1 MKALITGANGQLGGA
16 LQHQFP
22 DALALGSRELDI
34 TDSNTLLAS
43 RFLGVGAII
52 NAAAYTNVDGAENPA
67 NSSLAEAVNSQ
78 GVANLAQL
86 ATRLNIPLIHF
97 SSDYVFDGTK
107 VGAYTELDP
116 FKPVNTYG
124 RTKANGD
131 LAAAE
136 HAEHYIFRTS
146 WVVGNGPG
154 PNFVK
159 TMAKLAEGGVD
170 PAVINDQFG
179 RLTFTKT
186 LAGAVQFALENEIPY
201 GTYNLTN
208 SGDRT
213 SWFQV
218 AQEVFRLTGND
229 PDRVSPQ
236 TSAEYASSK
245 DQKVAPRPT
254 NSMLDL
260 SLIKSQG
267 FHPADWRDTLETYLN
282 QNSDQVNLNE

>member
-22 DALALGSRELDI
+22 DALALGSKELDI
-34 TDSNTLLAS
+34 TDPSALLAG
-43 RFLGVGAII
+43 RFSDMGVII
-52 NAAAYTNVDGAENPA
+52 NAAAYTNVDGAEDPA
-67 NSSLAEAVNSQ
+67 NLGVAGEVNAQ
-78 GVANLAQL
+78 GVANLAKL
-86 ATRLNIPLIHF
+86 ATRLNIPLVHI

-116 FKPVNTYG
+116 FKPVNAYG
-124 RTKANGD
+124 RTKAEGD
-131 LAAAE
+131 QAAAE

-159 TMAKLAEGGVD
+159 TMAKLAEGGVG

-186 LAGAVQFALENEIPY
+186 LAEAVQFALENEIPY

-208 SGDRT
+208 TGEQV
-213 SWFQV
+213 SWYQI
-218 AQEVFRLTGND
+218 AQEVFRLTGHN

-236 TSAEYASSK
+236 SSADYADSK
-245 DQKVAPRPT
+245 DQKVAPRPV

-260 SLIKSQG
+260 SLIESLG
-267 FHPADWRDTLETYLN
+267 FRPPDWRDTLEAYLRHHN
-282 QNSDQVNLNE
+282 FSN

>member
-22 DALALGSRELDI
+22 DALALGSKELDI
-34 TDSNTLLAS
+34 TDPSALLAG
-43 RFLGVGAII
+43 RFSDMGMII

-67 NSSLAEAVNSQ
+67 NSSLAEAVNAQ
-78 GVANLAQL
+78 GVANLAKL
-86 ATRLNIPLIHF
+86 ATRLNIPLVHI

-116 FKPVNTYG
+116 FKPVNAYG
-124 RTKANGD
+124 RTKAEGD
-131 LAAAE
+131 QAAAE

-159 TMAKLAEGGVD
+159 TMAKLAEGGVG

-186 LAGAVQFALENEIPY
+186 LAEAVQFALENEIPY

-208 SGDRT
+208 SGEQV
-213 SWFQV
+213 SWYQI
-218 AQEVFRLTGND
+218 AQEVFRLTGHD

-236 TSAEYASSK
+236 SSADYADSK
-245 DQKVAPRPT
+245 DQKVAPRPV

-260 SLIKSQG
+260 SLIESLG
-267 FHPADWRDTLETYLN
+267 FRPPDWRDTLEAYLRQHN
-282 QNSDQVNLNE
+282 FSN

>member
-1 MKALITGANGQLGGA
+1 MEILITGANGQLGGA

-22 DALALGSRELDI
+22 DALALGSKELDI
-34 TDSNTLLAS
+34 TDPSALLAG
-43 RFLGVGAII
+43 RFSDMGVII
-52 NAAAYTNVDGAENPA
+52 NAAAYTNVDGAEDPA
-67 NSSLAEAVNSQ
+67 NLGVAGEVNAQ
-78 GVANLAQL
+78 GVANLAKL
-86 ATRLNIPLIHF
+86 ATRLNIPLVHI

-116 FKPVNTYG
+116 FKPVNAYG
-124 RTKANGD
+124 RTKAEGD
-131 LAAAE
+131 QAAAE

-186 LAGAVQFALENEIPY
+186 LAEAVQFALENEIPY

-208 SGDRT
+208 SGEQV
-213 SWFQV
+213 SWYQI
-218 AQEVFRLTGND
+218 AQEVFRLTGHN

-236 TSAEYASSK
+236 SSADYADSK
-245 DQKVAPRPT
+245 DQKVAPRPV

-260 SLIKSQG
+260 SLIESLG
-267 FHPADWRDTLETYLN
+267 FRPPDWRDTLEAYLRQHN
-282 QNSDQVNLNE
+282 FSN

>member
-1 MKALITGANGQLGGA
+1 M
-16 LQHQFP
+16 
-22 DALALGSRELDI
+22 
-34 TDSNTLLAS
+34 
-43 RFLGVGAII
+43 GVII
-52 NAAAYTNVDGAENPA
+52 NAAAYTNVDGAEDPA
-67 NSSLAEAVNSQ
+67 NLGVAGEVNAQ
-78 GVANLAQL
+78 GVANLAKL
-86 ATRLNIPLIHF
+86 ATRLNIPLVHI

-116 FKPVNTYG
+116 FKPVNAYG
-124 RTKANGD
+124 RTKAEGD
-131 LAAAE
+131 QAAMQYPE
-136 HAEHYIFRTS
+136 NFIFRTS

-159 TMAKLAEGGVD
+159 TMAKLAENGVN

-208 SGDRT
+208 SGEQV
-213 SWFQV
+213 SWYQI
-218 AQEVFRLTGND
+218 AQEVFRLTGHD

-236 TSAEYASSK
+236 SSADYADSK
-245 DQKVAPRPT
+245 DQKVAPRPV

-260 SLIKSQG
+260 SLIESLG
-267 FHPADWRDTLETYLN
+267 FRPPDWRDTLEAYLRQHN
-282 QNSDQVNLNE
+282 FSN

>member
-22 DALALGSRELDI
+22 DALALGSKELDI
-34 TDSNTLLAS
+34 TDPSALLAG
-43 RFLGVGAII
+43 RFSDMGVII
-52 NAAAYTNVDGAENPA
+52 NAAAYTNVDGAEDPA
-67 NSSLAEAVNSQ
+67 NLGVAGEVNAQ
-78 GVANLAQL
+78 GVANLAKL
-86 ATRLNIPLIHF
+86 ATRLNIPLVHI

-116 FKPVNTYG
+116 FKPVNAYG
-124 RTKANGD
+124 RTKAEGD
-131 LAAAE
+131 QAAAE

-146 WVVGNGPG
+146 WVVGSGPG

-159 TMAKLAEGGVD
+159 TMAKLAEGGVN

-208 SGDRT
+208 TGEQV
-213 SWFQV
+213 SWYQI
-218 AQEVFRLTGND
+218 AQEVFRLTGHN

-236 TSAEYASSK
+236 SSADYADSK
-245 DQKVAPRPT
+245 DQKVAPRPV

-260 SLIKSQG
+260 SLIESLG
-267 FHPADWRDTLETYLN
+267 FRPPDWRDTLEAYLRHHN
-282 QNSDQVNLNE
+282 FSN

>member
-1 MKALITGANGQLGGA
+1 MKALITGSDGQLGTE
-16 LQHQFP
+16 LR
-22 DALALGSRELDI
+22 LAFRDSLFTDSSDLDI
-34 TDSNTLLAS
+34 TDKTALEKLDTN
-43 RFLGVGAII
+43 GIEVII

-67 NSSLAEAVNSQ
+67 HSSLAEAVNSQ

-86 ATRLNIPLIHF
+86 ATRLNIPLVHF

-107 VGAYTELDP
+107 AGAYTEQDP
-116 FKPVNTYG
+116 FNPVNTYG

-159 TMAKLAEGGVD
+159 TMAKLAEDGVD

-179 RLTFTKT
+179 RLTFTDT
-186 LAGAVQFALENEIPY
+186 LAKAVGFALENKIPY

-208 SGDRT
+208 SGDRV
-213 SWFQV
+213 SWYQV

>member
-1 MKALITGANGQLGGA
+1 MEILITGANGQLGGA

-116 FKPVNTYG
+116 FKPVNAYG
-124 RTKANGD
+124 RTKAEGD
-131 LAAAE
+131 QAAMQYPE
-136 HAEHYIFRTS
+136 NFIFRTS

-159 TMAKLAEGGVD
+159 TMAKLAENGVN

-208 SGDRT
+208 SGEQV
-213 SWFQV
+213 SWYQI
-218 AQEVFRLTGND
+218 AQEVFRLTGHD

-236 TSAEYASSK
+236 SSADYADSK
-245 DQKVAPRPT
+245 DQKVAPRPV

-260 SLIKSQG
+260 SLIESLG
-267 FHPADWRDTLETYLN
+267 FRPPDWRDTLEAYLRHHN
-282 QNSDQVNLNE
+282 FSN

>member
-22 DALALGSRELDI
+22 DALALGSKELDI
-34 TDSNTLLAS
+34 TDPSALLAG
-43 RFLGVGAII
+43 RFSDMGVII

-116 FKPVNTYG
+116 FKPVNAYG
-124 RTKANGD
+124 RTKAEGD
-131 LAAAE
+131 QAAMQYPE
-136 HAEHYIFRTS
+136 NFIFRTS

-159 TMAKLAEGGVD
+159 TMAKLAENGVN

-208 SGDRT
+208 SGEQV
-213 SWFQV
+213 SWYQI
-218 AQEVFRLTGND
+218 AQEVFRLTGHD

-236 TSAEYASSK
+236 SSADYADSK
-245 DQKVAPRPT
+245 DQKVAPRPV

-260 SLIKSQG
+260 SLIESLG
-267 FHPADWRDTLETYLN
+267 FRPPDWRDTLEAYLRQHN
-282 QNSDQVNLNE
+282 FSN

>member
-1 MKALITGANGQLGGA
+1 MEILITGANGQLGGA

-22 DALALGSRELDI
+22 DALALGNRELDI
-34 TDSNTLLAS
+34 TDPNALPTSRLL
-43 RFLGVGAII
+43 GIGAII

-86 ATRLNIPLIHF
+86 ATRLNIPLVHF

-116 FKPVNTYG
+116 FKPVNAYG
-124 RTKANGD
+124 RTKAEGD
-131 LAAAE
+131 QAAMQ
-136 HAEHYIFRTS
+136 YPKNFIFRTS

-159 TMAKLAEGGVD
+159 TMAKLAENGVN

-208 SGDRT
+208 SGEQV
-213 SWFQV
+213 SWYQI
-218 AQEVFRLTGND
+218 AQEVFRLTGHD

-236 TSAEYASSK
+236 SSADYADSK
-245 DQKVAPRPT
+245 DQKVAPRPV

-260 SLIKSQG
+260 SLIESLG
-267 FHPADWRDTLETYLN
+267 FRLPDWRDTLEAYLRQHN
-282 QNSDQVNLNE
+282 FSN

>member
-1 MKALITGANGQLGGA
+1 MEILITGANGQLGGA

-34 TDSNTLLAS
+34 TDPNALPTSRLL
-43 RFLGVGAII
+43 GIGAII
-52 NAAAYTNVDGAENPA
+52 NAAAYTNVDGAEDPA
-67 NSSLAEAVNSQ
+67 NLGVAGEVNAQ
-78 GVANLAQL
+78 GVANLAKL
-86 ATRLNIPLIHF
+86 ATRLNIPLVHI
-97 SSDYVFDGTK
+97 SCDYVFDGTK

-116 FKPVNTYG
+116 LKPVNAYG
-124 RTKANGD
+124 RTKAEGD
-131 LAAAE
+131 QAAAE

-159 TMAKLAEGGVD
+159 TMAKLAEGGVG

-186 LAGAVQFALENEIPY
+186 LAEAVQFALENEIPY

-208 SGDRT
+208 TGEQV
-213 SWFQV
+213 SWYQI
-218 AQEVFRLTGND
+218 AQEVFRLTGHN

-236 TSAEYASSK
+236 SSADYADSK
-245 DQKVAPRPT
+245 DQKVAPRPV

-260 SLIKSQG
+260 SLIESLG
-267 FHPADWRDTLETYLN
+267 FRPPDWRDTLEAYLRQHN
-282 QNSDQVNLNE
+282 FSN

>member
-22 DALALGSRELDI
+22 DALALGSKELDI
-34 TDSNTLLAS
+34 TDPSALLAG
-43 RFLGVGAII
+43 RFSDMGMII

>member
-1 MKALITGANGQLGGA
+1 MKALITGSDGQLGTA
-16 LQHQFP
+16 LR
-22 DALALGSRELDI
+22 LAFRDSLFTDSSDLDI
-34 TDSNTLLAS
+34 TDKTAIEKLDTN
-43 RFLGVGAII
+43 GIEVII

-116 FKPVNTYG
+116 FKPVNAYG
-124 RTKANGD
+124 RTKAEGD
-131 LAAAE
+131 QAAMQYPE
-136 HAEHYIFRTS
+136 NFIFRTS

-159 TMAKLAEGGVD
+159 TMAKLAENGVN

-208 SGDRT
+208 SGEQV
-213 SWFQV
+213 SWYQI
-218 AQEVFRLTGND
+218 AQEVFRLTGHD

-236 TSAEYASSK
+236 SSADYADSK

-254 NSMLDL
+254 NSALDL
-260 SLIKSQG
+260 SKITSTG
-267 FHPADWRDTLETYLN
+267 FTPEDWGVKLKEYLR
-282 QNSDQVNLNE
+282 NERKEA

>member
-22 DALALGSRELDI
+22 DALALGSKELDI
-34 TDSNTLLAS
+34 TDPSALLAG
-43 RFLGVGAII
+43 RFSDMGVII
-52 NAAAYTNVDGAENPA
+52 NAAAYTNVDGAEDPA
-67 NSSLAEAVNSQ
+67 NLGVAGEVNAQ
-78 GVANLAQL
+78 GVANLAKL
-86 ATRLNIPLIHF
+86 ATRLNIPLVHI

-116 FKPVNTYG
+116 FKPVNAYG
-124 RTKANGD
+124 RTKAEGD
-131 LAAAE
+131 QAAAE

-159 TMAKLAEGGVD
+159 TMAKLAEGGVG

-186 LAGAVQFALENEIPY
+186 LAEAVQFALENEIPY

-208 SGDRT
+208 TGEQV
-213 SWFQV
+213 SWYQI
-218 AQEVFRLTGND
+218 AQEVFRLTGHN

-236 TSAEYASSK
+236 SSADYADSK
-245 DQKVAPRPT
+245 DQKVAPRPV

-260 SLIKSQG
+260 SLIESLG
-267 FHPADWRDTLETYLN
+267 FRPPDWRDTLEAYLRQHN
-282 QNSDQVNLNE
+282 FSN

>member
-22 DALALGSRELDI
+22 DALALGSKELDI
-34 TDSNTLLAS
+34 TDPSALLAG
-43 RFLGVGAII
+43 RFSDMGVII
-52 NAAAYTNVDGAENPA
+52 NAAAYTNVDGAEDPA
-67 NSSLAEAVNSQ
+67 NLGVAGEVNAQ
-78 GVANLAQL
+78 GVANLAKL
-86 ATRLNIPLIHF
+86 ATRLNIPLVHI

-116 FKPVNTYG
+116 FKPVNAYG
-124 RTKANGD
+124 RTKAEGD
-131 LAAAE
+131 QAAMQYPE
-136 HAEHYIFRTS
+136 NFIFRTS

-159 TMAKLAEGGVD
+159 TMVELAENGVN

-208 SGDRT
+208 TGEQV
-213 SWFQV
+213 SWYQI
-218 AQEVFRLTGND
+218 AQEVFRLTGHN

-236 TSAEYASSK
+236 SSADYADSK
-245 DQKVAPRPT
+245 DQKVAPRPA

-260 SLIKSQG
+260 SLIESLG
-267 FHPADWRDTLETYLN
+267 FKPPDWRDTLEAYLRHHN
-282 QNSDQVNLNE
+282 FSN

>member
-22 DALALGSRELDI
+22 DALALGSKELDI
-34 TDSNTLLAS
+34 TDPSALLAG
-43 RFLGVGAII
+43 RFSDMGVII
-52 NAAAYTNVDGAENPA
+52 NAAAYTNVDGAEDPA
-67 NSSLAEAVNSQ
+67 NLGVAGEVNAQ
-78 GVANLAQL
+78 GVANLAKL
-86 ATRLNIPLIHF
+86 ATRLNIPLVHI

-116 FKPVNTYG
+116 FKPVNAYG
-124 RTKANGD
+124 RTKAEGD
-131 LAAAE
+131 QAAMQYPE
-136 HAEHYIFRTS
+136 NFIFRTS

-159 TMAKLAEGGVD
+159 TMAKLAENGVN

-208 SGDRT
+208 SGEQV
-213 SWFQV
+213 SWYQI
-218 AQEVFRLTGND
+218 AQEVFRLTGHD

-236 TSAEYASSK
+236 SSADYADSK
-245 DQKVAPRPT
+245 DQKVAPRPV

-260 SLIKSQG
+260 SLIESLG
-267 FHPADWRDTLETYLN
+267 FRPPDWRDTLEAYLRQHN
-282 QNSDQVNLNE
+282 FSN

>member
-1 MKALITGANGQLGGA
+1 MEILITGANGQLGGA

-116 FKPVNTYG
+116 FKPVNAYG
-124 RTKANGD
+124 RTKAEGD
-131 LAAAE
+131 QAAMQYPE
-136 HAEHYIFRTS
+136 NFIFRTS

-159 TMAKLAEGGVD
+159 TMAKLAENGVN

-208 SGDRT
+208 SGEQV
-213 SWFQV
+213 SWYQI
-218 AQEVFRLTGND
+218 AQEVFRLTGHD

-236 TSAEYASSK
+236 SSADYADSK
-245 DQKVAPRPT
+245 DQKVAPRPV

-260 SLIKSQG
+260 SLIESLG
-267 FHPADWRDTLETYLN
+267 FRPPDWRDTLEAYLRQHN
-282 QNSDQVNLNE
+282 FSN

>member
-1 MKALITGANGQLGGA
+1 MEILITGANGQLGGA

-34 TDSNTLLAS
+34 TDPNALPTSRLL
-43 RFLGVGAII
+43 GIGAII

-86 ATRLNIPLIHF
+86 ATRLNIPLVHF

-116 FKPVNTYG
+116 FKPVNAYG
-124 RTKANGD
+124 RTKAEGD
-131 LAAAE
+131 QAAMQ
-136 HAEHYIFRTS
+136 YPKNFIFRTS

-159 TMAKLAEGGVD
+159 TMAKLAENGVN

-208 SGDRT
+208 SGDQV
-213 SWFQV
+213 SWYQI
-218 AQEVFRLTGND
+218 AQEVFRLTGHD

-236 TSAEYASSK
+236 SSADYADSK
-245 DQKVAPRPT
+245 DQKVAPRPA

-260 SLIKSQG
+260 TLIESLG
-267 FHPADWRDTLETYLN
+267 FKPPDWRDTLEAYLRQHSFSN
-282 QNSDQVNLNE
+282 

>member
-22 DALALGSRELDI
+22 DALALGSKELDI
-34 TDSNTLLAS
+34 TDPSALLAG
-43 RFLGVGAII
+43 RFSDMGVII
-52 NAAAYTNVDGAENPA
+52 NAAAYTNVDGAEDPA
-67 NSSLAEAVNSQ
+67 NLGVAGEVNAQ
-78 GVANLAQL
+78 GVANLAKL
-86 ATRLNIPLIHF
+86 ATRLNIPLVHI

-116 FKPVNTYG
+116 FKPVNAYG
-124 RTKANGD
+124 RTKAEGD
-131 LAAAE
+131 QAAAE

-159 TMAKLAEGGVD
+159 TMAKLAEGGVN

-208 SGDRT
+208 SGEQV
-213 SWFQV
+213 SWYQI
-218 AQEVFRLTGND
+218 AQEVFRLTGHN

-236 TSAEYASSK
+236 SSADYADSK
-245 DQKVAPRPT
+245 DQKVAPRPV

-260 SLIKSQG
+260 SLIESLG
-267 FHPADWRDTLETYLN
+267 FRPPDWRDTLEAYLRHHN
-282 QNSDQVNLNE
+282 FSN

>member
-22 DALALGSRELDI
+22 DALALGSKELDI
-34 TDSNTLLAS
+34 TDPSALLAG
-43 RFLGVGAII
+43 RFSDMGVII
-52 NAAAYTNVDGAENPA
+52 NAAAYTNVDGAEDPA
-67 NSSLAEAVNSQ
+67 NLGVAGEVNAQ
-78 GVANLAQL
+78 GVANLAKL
-86 ATRLNIPLIHF
+86 ATRLNIPLVHI

-107 VGAYTELDP
+107 AGAYTEQDP
-116 FKPVNTYG
+116 FNPVNTYG
-124 RTKANGD
+124 RTKAEGD
-131 LAAAE
+131 QAAAE

-159 TMAKLAEGGVD
+159 TMAKLAEGGVG

-208 SGDRT
+208 SGEQV
-213 SWFQV
+213 SWYQI
-218 AQEVFRLTGND
+218 AQEVFRLTGHN

-236 TSAEYASSK
+236 SSADYADSK
-245 DQKVAPRPT
+245 DQKVAPRPV

-260 SLIKSQG
+260 SLIESLG
-267 FHPADWRDTLETYLN
+267 FRPPDWRDTLEAYLRHHN
-282 QNSDQVNLNE
+282 FSN

>member
-1 MKALITGANGQLGGA
+1 MEILITGANGQLGGA

-34 TDSNTLLAS
+34 TDPNALPTSRLL
-43 RFLGVGAII
+43 GIGAII

-116 FKPVNTYG
+116 FKPVNAYG
-124 RTKANGD
+124 RTKAEGD
-131 LAAAE
+131 QAAAE

-159 TMAKLAEGGVD
+159 TMAKLAEGGVN

-208 SGDRT
+208 SGEQV
-213 SWFQV
+213 SWYQI
-218 AQEVFRLTGND
+218 AQEVFRLTGHN

-236 TSAEYASSK
+236 SSADYADSK
-245 DQKVAPRPT
+245 DQKVAPRPV

-260 SLIKSQG
+260 SLIESLG
-267 FHPADWRDTLETYLN
+267 FRPPDWRDTLEAYLRQHN
-282 QNSDQVNLNE
+282 FSN

>member
-22 DALALGSRELDI
+22 DALALGSKELDI
-34 TDSNTLLAS
+34 TDPSALLAG
-43 RFLGVGAII
+43 RFSDMGVII
-52 NAAAYTNVDGAENPA
+52 NAAAYTNVDGAEDPA
-67 NSSLAEAVNSQ
+67 NLGVAGEVNAQ
-78 GVANLAQL
+78 GVANLAKL
-86 ATRLNIPLIHF
+86 ATRLNIPLVHI

-107 VGAYTELDP
+107 VGTYTELDP
-116 FKPVNTYG
+116 FKPVNAYG
-124 RTKANGD
+124 RTKAEGD
-131 LAAAE
+131 QAAAE

-159 TMAKLAEGGVD
+159 TMAKLAEGGVN

-208 SGDRT
+208 TGEQV
-213 SWFQV
+213 SWYQI
-218 AQEVFRLTGND
+218 AQEVFRLTGHN

-236 TSAEYASSK
+236 SSADYADSK
-245 DQKVAPRPT
+245 DQKVAPRPVK
-254 NSMLDL
+254 SMLDL
-260 SLIKSQG
+260 SLIESLG
-267 FHPADWRDTLETYLN
+267 FRPPDWRDTLEAYLRQHN
-282 QNSDQVNLNE
+282 FSN

>member
-22 DALALGSRELDI
+22 DALALGSKELDI
-34 TDSNTLLAS
+34 TDPSALLAG
-43 RFLGVGAII
+43 RFSDMGVII
-52 NAAAYTNVDGAENPA
+52 NAAAYTNVDGAEDPA
-67 NSSLAEAVNSQ
+67 NLGVAGEVNAQ
-78 GVANLAQL
+78 GVANLAKL
-86 ATRLNIPLIHF
+86 ATRLNIPLVHI

-107 VGAYTELDP
+107 VGTYTELDP
-116 FKPVNTYG
+116 FKPVNAYG
-124 RTKANGD
+124 RTKAEGD
-131 LAAAE
+131 QAAAE

-159 TMAKLAEGGVD
+159 TMAKLAEGGVN

-208 SGDRT
+208 SGEQV
-213 SWFQV
+213 SWYQI
-218 AQEVFRLTGND
+218 AQEVFRLTGHD

-236 TSAEYASSK
+236 SSADYADSK
-245 DQKVAPRPT
+245 DQKVAPRPV

-260 SLIKSQG
+260 SLIESLG
-267 FHPADWRDTLETYLN
+267 FRPPDWRDTLEAYLRHHN
-282 QNSDQVNLNE
+282 FSN

>member
-116 FKPVNTYG
+116 FKPVNAYG
-124 RTKANGD
+124 RTKAEGD
-131 LAAAE
+131 QAAMQYPE
-136 HAEHYIFRTS
+136 NFIFRTS

-159 TMAKLAEGGVD
+159 TMAKLAENGVN

-208 SGDRT
+208 SGEQV
-213 SWFQV
+213 SWYQI
-218 AQEVFRLTGND
+218 AQEVFRLTGHD

-236 TSAEYASSK
+236 SSADYADSK
-245 DQKVAPRPT
+245 DQKVAPRPV

-260 SLIKSQG
+260 SLIESLG
-267 FHPADWRDTLETYLN
+267 FRPPDWRDTLEAYLRQHN
-282 QNSDQVNLNE
+282 FSN

>member
-1 MKALITGANGQLGGA
+1 M
-16 LQHQFP
+16 
-22 DALALGSRELDI
+22 
-34 TDSNTLLAS
+34 
-43 RFLGVGAII
+43 II

-213 SWFQV
+213 SWFQI
-218 AQEVFRLTGND
+218 AQEVFRLTGQMTQIEFRRNHLQIMH
-229 PDRVSPQ
+229 PQ
-236 TSAEYASSK
+236 K
-245 DQKVAPRPT
+245 IRK
-254 NSMLDL
+254 
-260 SLIKSQG
+260 
-267 FHPADWRDTLETYLN
+267 
-282 QNSDQVNLNE
+282 